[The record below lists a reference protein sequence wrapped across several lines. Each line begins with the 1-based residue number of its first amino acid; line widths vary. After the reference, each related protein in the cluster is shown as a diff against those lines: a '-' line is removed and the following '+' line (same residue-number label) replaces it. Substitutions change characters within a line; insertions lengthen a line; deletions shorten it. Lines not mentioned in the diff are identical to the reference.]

1 MAEIGHDIVCAG
13 ASILACTVAQEAK
26 NMENRG
32 QLTKPPYIKIQEGN
46 THIVVHPIDADYD
59 DALHTFYVAQV
70 GYSLLAHN
78 YPQYV
83 ELITVNKANTQS

>member
-1 MAEIGHDIVCAG
+1 MGHDIVCAG

-26 NMENRG
+26 NMEKRG
-32 QLTKPPYIKIQEGN
+32 QLTKPPYIKLQEGD
-46 THIVVHPIDADYD
+46 THIMVRPMDADYEE
-59 DALHTFYVAQV
+59 ALHTFYIAQV

-83 ELITVNKANTQS
+83 EFISLNKTNTQS